1 MTAIT
6 NPFGDQTY
14 NKGKNDES
22 YIKNY
27 QIGNQSSVVFGHDPK
42 EMVNA
47 TNDLNPLIMLSGDDG
62 SASRSGYTQAYDG
75 HQNHDF
81 SGITGFGE
89 NQELY

>member
-1 MTAIT
+1 
-6 NPFGDQTY
+6 
-14 NKGKNDES
+14 
-22 YIKNY
+22 
-27 QIGNQSSVVFGHDPK
+27 
-42 EMVNA
+42 MVNA

-89 NQELY
+89 N

>member
-22 YIKNY
+22 YIR
-27 QIGNQSSVVFGHDPK
+27 GNADNSSVVFGHDPK

-62 SASRSGYTQAYDG
+62 SASRSAYVYDT
-75 HQNHDF
+75 H
-81 SGITGFGE
+81 
-89 NQELY
+89 